1 MPRNSVSQNKWGILI
16 NNAREAEDSR
26 KDIFPIVKRAQEKLK
41 ETLSRDSTPYQ
52 FLLKLEE
59 LMYYEFQPSGD
70 KICEENLLGFLNHL
84 SDFLEGKKIPYD
96 SEMKKNHESTIR
108 ESPIKAITY
117 FPGKIAINYFK

>member
-96 SEMKKNHESTIR
+96 SEMKKIMNPLYE
-108 ESPIKAITY
+108 KALSKQLHI
-117 FPGKIAINYFK
+117 FLGR